1 MSRAHRSDRA
11 TIEKLESLDEVLAAK
26 LMRGCEIAACS
37 ERTKMSDASVLLPA
51 RISITML

>member
-26 LMRGCEIAACS
+26 LMRRREIAACS
-37 ERTKMSDASVLLPA
+37 EADEDE
-51 RISITML
+51 